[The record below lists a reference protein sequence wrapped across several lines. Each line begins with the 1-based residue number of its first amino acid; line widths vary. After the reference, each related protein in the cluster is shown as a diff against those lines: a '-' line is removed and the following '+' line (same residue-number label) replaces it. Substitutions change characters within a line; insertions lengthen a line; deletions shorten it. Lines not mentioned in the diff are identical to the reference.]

1 MRFVDSVRILKIG
14 PRLAGGESLIEEAL
28 RMRQHNENGLALA
41 QFLAERPEVKR
52 VYYPGLESHPGH
64 DVAKRTMR
72 GFGGLLT
79 FSLHGDRHSAMR
91 FVDSVRI
98 PKIGPSLGGVESL
111 IEQPLLMSYWN
122 MSPEQRAAIGIEDS
136 MIRVSVGIEDKD
148 ELIADFRQA
157 FDALKQ

>member
-1 MRFVDSVRILKIG
+1 
-14 PRLAGGESLIEEAL
+14 
-28 RMRQHNENGLALA
+28 
-41 QFLAERPEVKR
+41 
-52 VYYPGLESHPGH
+52 
-64 DVAKRTMR
+64 MR

-79 FSLHGDRHSAMR
+79 FSLHGDRFAAMR

-122 MSPEQRAAIGIEDS
+122 MTPEQRAAVGIEDS
-136 MIRVSVGIEDKD
+136 MIRVSVGVEDRD

-157 FDALKQ
+157 FEGLKQ